1 MENEAVWSTVLE
13 IFVDVMDNPDVQI
26 TEATTAANIEEWN
39 SITHVMLIVAI
50 EKKFGVKF
58 TAAEVQK
65 LGNVGN
71 LAALI
76 KSKLP

>member
-1 MENEAVWSTVLE
+1 MEYEAVWSTVLE